1 MFMTSKSDVYKWAI
15 IFLLGLILLLDW
27 VGFITLDKKINRALG
42 QQEDVN
48 QSVYDTNKEQSKAIR
63 LLKTDS
69 EIIMRLLIEG
79 EYAEGATE

>member
-15 IFLLGLILLLDW
+15 IFLLVLILLLDW

-48 QSVYDTNKEQSKAIR
+48 QSVYYTNKEQSKAIR

>member
-15 IFLLGLILLLDW
+15 IFLLVLILLLDW

-42 QQEDVN
+42 QQEGVN

-79 EYAEGATE
+79 EYVEGATE

>member
-15 IFLLGLILLLDW
+15 IFLLVLILLLDW